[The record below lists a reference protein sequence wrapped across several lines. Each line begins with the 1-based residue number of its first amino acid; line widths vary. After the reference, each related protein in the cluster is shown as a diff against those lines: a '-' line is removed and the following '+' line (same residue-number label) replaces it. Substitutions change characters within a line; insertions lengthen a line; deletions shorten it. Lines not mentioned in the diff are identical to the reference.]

1 MCCLMTKM
9 DALRL
14 IILQM
19 EHISLA
25 LIMMTGLRGSYR
37 NYSPAM
43 PIIGSQTFAN
53 SCKILRDQYIEKVAH
68 EIGRKYLVTV
78 ATSDGTEQVIIR
90 GQGCHLLSAKEL
102 LKERRDGQSCG
113 KREDGN
119 EEENRSWY

>member
-25 LIMMTGLRGSYR
+25 LIMMTGLHGSYR
-37 NYSPAM
+37 NCSPVM

-53 SCKILRDQYIEKVAH
+53 GCKILRDGVFYIG
-68 EIGRKYLVTV
+68 IYDNG
-78 ATSDGTEQVIIR
+78 G
-90 GQGCHLLSAKEL
+90 
-102 LKERRDGQSCG
+102 LKIAGF
-113 KREDGN
+113 
-119 EEENRSWY
+119 